1 MNVLAELGLRKPQRA
16 SGHGFEGGIEAI
28 YAELIDSRQTTL
40 TKKQRERLVGAEIQ
54 VYIRPSDTGVVGIQK
69 TFTIIE
75 GNIVFLSLQK
85 DRDKQATDP
94 HKLVIAAARG
104 DFNDGPGLI
113 GGIYIPQMHPH
124 TGIDK
129 SYRRASG
136 LPILAGVL
144 PEEFNNAHDD
154 YLSFRIYPSTDRTA
168 FFLTTGDKHKT
179 HEPSIVPAEE
189 MLSALTRRQAANRLT
204 KKIINITKEKFPI
217 PS

>member
-1 MNVLAELGLRKPQRA
+1 MNVLAELGLRKPQRTP
-16 SGHGFEGGIEAI
+16 GHGFEGGIEAI
-28 YAELIDSRQTTL
+28 YAELIDSRQSTL
-40 TKKQRERLVGAEIQ
+40 TKKQRGRLVGSELQ
-54 VYIRPSDTGVVGIQK
+54 VFVRPSETSVEGIQK
-69 TFTIIE
+69 TFTIKE

-85 DRDKQATDP
+85 DRDKQAADP
-94 HKLVIAAARG
+94 HKLVIATARG
-104 DFNDGPGLI
+104 DFNDRPGLI

-168 FFLTTGDKHKT
+168 YFLTTGDKYKT

-189 MLSALTRRQAANRLT
+189 MLSALTRRPAAIQLT
-204 KKIINITKEKFPI
+204 KKIIDITKGKFPI